1 MPLCSSWESR
11 LSIIFFS
18 VDKYKWTEHDL
29 CLQLR
34 AGAGLAPP
42 ENSSAPGPSTAR
54 EGHLA
59 QVSRCSEEFPCGCK
73 VVAHLLLYL
82 SRTDV

>member
-1 MPLCSSWESR
+1 L
-11 LSIIFFS
+11 FFRRQSPRVIGRASLQQLGKQAVNNILS

-42 ENSSAPGPSTAR
+42 ENSSAPGPSTTR

-59 QVSRCSEEFPCGCK
+59 QVTRHTAVRSSH
-73 VVAHLLLYL
+73 VA
-82 SRTDV
+82 VK